1 MMIGMGTPIS
11 QSSAPLPNPM
21 SMSSVWPA
29 PAPAHAQ
36 TFVGQKR
43 SVRRSQQDFRRRK
56 PPPPTF
62 LAKTKPCI
70 QIIKTKAVEPSEKM
84 PSAYPKPKQKIRVCD
99 TATVLHR
106 SRTQRGL
113 MCTPYD

>member
-43 SVRRSQQDFRRRK
+43 SVRGLSRSKPQATSSGTEGPRRR
-56 PPPPTF
+56 
-62 LAKTKPCI
+62 L
-70 QIIKTKAVEPSEKM
+70 
-84 PSAYPKPKQKIRVCD
+84 SAALR
-99 TATVLHR
+99 R
-106 SRTQRGL
+106 SSWTGIGYQEIGNR
-113 MCTPYD
+113 

>member
-21 SMSSVWPA
+21 SMSYVWPA

-56 PPPPTF
+56 PPTTSSGTEGPRRR
-62 LAKTKPCI
+62 LSVAL
-70 QIIKTKAVEPSEKM
+70 
-84 PSAYPKPKQKIRVCD
+84 R
-99 TATVLHR
+99 R
-106 SRTQRGL
+106 SSWTGIGYQEIGNR
-113 MCTPYD
+113 

>member
-43 SVRRSQQDFRRRK
+43 
-56 PPPPTF
+56 
-62 LAKTKPCI
+62 
-70 QIIKTKAVEPSEKM
+70 
-84 PSAYPKPKQKIRVCD
+84 
-99 TATVLHR
+99 TV
-106 SRTQRGL
+106 RGL
-113 MCTPYD
+113 SVSEASDALFRNRRAEAPLRNCQG